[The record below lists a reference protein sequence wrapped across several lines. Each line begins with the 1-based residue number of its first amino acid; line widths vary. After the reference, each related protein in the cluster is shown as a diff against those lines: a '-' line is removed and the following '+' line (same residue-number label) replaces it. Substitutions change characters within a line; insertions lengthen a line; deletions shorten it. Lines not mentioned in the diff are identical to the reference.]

1 MTKSKLWRLI
11 TLFLVIEIV
20 SQSAHIFGTNFHLAA
35 RYTMLAFIVVEAALA
50 GLTLLLNKLLTQVQ
64 VPFDRHMT
72 VPQSSYLLF
81 PGFLFLMMTLG
92 TLVSAD
98 YTFKGFVMAVVLT
111 LLVAFFEEYLWRGII
126 LSVVKQYVKSELVL
140 VVGLGALFGL
150 WHITNAFSQPWHE
163 TVVQMIEI
171 AGLGMLQTAL
181 MLRTK
186 NLLYPMIMHGLLDF
200 SGILRNM
207 AEPHGIP
214 YYVAAIVFASY
225 AAPALLFVYLGSRKH
240 EGTSDE

>member
-1 MTKSKLWRLI
+1 MAIDYLVFGDRNCESKYTHFWNELSSCRAI
-11 TLFLVIEIV
+11 HDV
-20 SQSAHIFGTNFHLAA
+20 SIYCSRSSASRTH
-35 RYTMLAFIVVEAALA
+35 VVF
-50 GLTLLLNKLLTQVQ
+50 LNKLLTQVQ

-225 AAPALLFVYLGSRKH
+225 AAPALLFVYLGRRKH
-240 EGTSDE
+240 ERTSDE